1 MCREM
6 ILDKKLTVDR
16 VATRII
22 EEYEDFLNIMFSDEN
37 AQNLVLRI
45 RCGMEAFGGQRGLAW
60 YVLFVD
66 VGRAL
71 ESAKR

>member
-1 MCREM
+1 M

-45 RCGMEAFGGQRGLAW
+45 RWGLGRMP
-60 YVLFVD
+60 
-66 VGRAL
+66 GRAWCGEWARIDAEKAHSL
-71 ESAKR
+71 VLRIG

>member
-1 MCREM
+1 MHKSLPFTPHTPWCSSPPDREM

-45 RCGMEAFGGQRGLAW
+45 R
-60 YVLFVD
+60 
-66 VGRAL
+66 
-71 ESAKR
+71 